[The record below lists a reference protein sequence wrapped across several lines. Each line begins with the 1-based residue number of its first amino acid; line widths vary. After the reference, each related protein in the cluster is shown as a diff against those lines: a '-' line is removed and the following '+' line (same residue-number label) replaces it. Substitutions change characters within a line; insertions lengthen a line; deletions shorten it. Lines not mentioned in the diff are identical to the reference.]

1 MYQYQAIEQQLL
13 EERTGQFRFQV
24 ERYLAGKLSEDEF
37 RPLRLMNGV
46 YLQRHAPMLRVA
58 IPYGLLSAAQLQ
70 VLAEIATNYDK
81 GYGHFT
87 TRQNIQ
93 FNWIKLTD
101 VPKVLEKLATVQM
114 HAIQSGARWNYLAA
128 WGYVLQRE
136 LGDLNLLNEN
146 PPSETVQLAQ
156 KKAQTFVTALYKNV
170 PVLDA
175 AARASTNTFVQ
186 RGIGF
191 VFQHYA
197 LFRHLSVFEN
207 VVFGMRVKKRPERLS
222 NAAIA
227 DRVHELLRLVQLDN
241 MAQRFPSQLS
251 GGQRQRVALA
261 RALAIQPKVLL
272 LDEPFGA
279 LDAKVRTELRNW
291 LRELHHQL
299 QFTSIFVTH
308 DQEEALEVSDRI
320 VLMNQ
325 GHIEQVGTPDEVFHQ
340 PATEFVMQFLG
351 EVNFFHGRQFDK
363 VLETEQKYFV
373 RPYDFEIIFTKTNQ
387 ALPVTIHRILTA
399 NSVVKID
406 VLDEH
411 RQRIILH
418 LSHKEFSEYALTI
431 GQTVFI
437 RPRRQLQVV
446 NESC

>member
-1 MYQYQAIEQQLL
+1 M
-13 EERTGQFRFQV
+13 
-24 ERYLAGKLSEDEF
+24 
-37 RPLRLMNGV
+37 
-46 YLQRHAPMLRVA
+46 
-58 IPYGLLSAAQLQ
+58 
-70 VLAEIATNYDK
+70 
-81 GYGHFT
+81 
-87 TRQNIQ
+87 
-93 FNWIKLTD
+93 
-101 VPKVLEKLATVQM
+101 
-114 HAIQSGARWNYLAA
+114 
-128 WGYVLQRE
+128 LQRE